1 MGSAALKYAL
11 SLPLVNSWS
20 GGEVA
25 KLLATIQGDEWEEKP
40 RVFGSIEK
48 ASKPGLG
55 GNGKGREGRESFLE
69 VVKSRLRPED
79 ERSWPARRWRK
90 GPSR

>member
-25 KLLATIQGDEWEEKP
+25 KLLATIQSDEWQEKP

-48 ASKPGLG
+48 ASKPEFWREW
-55 GNGKGREGRESFLE
+55 KGRGRQGKLPGGGE
-69 VVKSRLRPED
+69 V
-79 ERSWPARRWRK
+79 
-90 GPSR
+90 